1 MDPLYISNV
10 TDGIV
15 GGVRKLEDLGVG
27 AVLVNLLPPLGCA
40 PLNTRADNYTRCEKD
55 KITGVHNK
63 NLMHKLR
70 DDDSRSCSTIGTRR
84 AARAST
90 RTDSVG
96 RSTAKATCSTRC
108 ATDHTSTSTGIAPTQ
123 RRPDGRPSCSNS
135 KAPSEC
141 I

>member
-1 MDPLYISNV
+1 MKLLCFCCCSIMAFSQYISNV

-15 GGVRKLEDLGVG
+15 DGVRKLEDLGVG

-70 DDDSRSCSTIGTRR
+70 DDDS
-84 AARAST
+84 
-90 RTDSVG
+90 V
-96 RSTAKATCSTRC
+96 KKKL
-108 ATDHTSTSTGIAPTQ
+108 TS
-123 RRPDGRPSCSNS
+123 
-135 KAPSEC
+135 SEMN
-141 I
+141 

>member
-1 MDPLYISNV
+1 MAFSQYISNV

-15 GGVRKLEDLGVG
+15 DGVRKLEDLGVG

-70 DDDSRSCSTIGTRR
+70 DDDSVLLLDLDTVFKGIVTPKTGKKKKTCAATNDRTNVILKSHTNDVICFQLDHHRR
-84 AARAST
+84 EA
-90 RTDSVG
+90 VL
-96 RSTAKATCSTRC
+96 
-108 ATDHTSTSTGIAPTQ
+108 P
-123 RRPDGRPSCSNS
+123 
-135 KAPSEC
+135 
-141 I
+141 